1 MRSKYGKFLLKTG
14 LIIIYLFPFLYL
26 VVLSGTSRFPFPEI
40 IPAHLNGS
48 HWLSV
53 FKGENDLSR
62 TLFVSVVISLAVAT
76 ISTGLGF
83 ITSRVFVESKHEQRL
98 TKLTYLPFLFP
109 PVIYASML
117 SHFFIAGHIS
127 GTIIGVII
135 GQILIAY
142 PFAILLLRGFWSRT
156 VLASEESAKT
166 LGASP
171 RQIFFRVLLPM
182 ARGLLFI
189 TFFQTF
195 LISWF
200 EYGLTT
206 LLGLGHIQTLTLRVF
221 GYIQEGNPSLAALS
235 SLFLF
240 IPPVML
246 LLIYKPSLF
255 RRRF

>member
-1 MRSKYGKFLLKTG
+1 MRNNIRLILKAG
-14 LIIIYLFPFLYL
+14 LVIVYILPFLYL
-26 VVLSGTSRFPFPEI
+26 IVLSLTSRYPYPEI
-40 IPAHLNGS
+40 IPEHLDIS
-48 HWLSV
+48 HWASV
-53 FKGENDLSR
+53 FTGQNNLTQS
-62 TLFVSVVISLAVAT
+62 LFVSVIISLTVAVA
-76 ISTGLGF
+76 STGFGF
-83 ITSRVFVESKHEQRL
+83 ITSRSFAKKSSELRL
-98 TKLTYLPFLFP
+98 IKITYLPFLFP

-117 SHFFIAGHIS
+117 SHFFILSHIS
-127 GTIIGVII
+127 GTITGVII
-135 GQILIAY
+135 GQVLIAY

-156 VLASEESAKT
+156 VLTNEESART

-171 RQIFFRVLLPM
+171 QQAFFRVLLPM

-206 LLGLGHIQTLTLRVF
+206 LLGLGQIQTLTLRVF
-221 GYIQEGNPSLAALS
+221 GYIQQGNPTLAALS

-240 IPPVML
+240 IPPVLL

>member
-1 MRSKYGKFLLKTG
+1 MV
-14 LIIIYLFPFLYL
+14 IVYLFPFLYL
-26 VVLSGTSRFPFPEI
+26 IILSIISRYPYPEI
-40 IPAHLNGS
+40 IPKHFDFS
-48 HWLSV
+48 HWISV
-53 FKGENDLSR
+53 FTGESELAHSL
-62 TLFVSVVISLAVAT
+62 TVSVIISLTVAT
-76 ISTGLGF
+76 ISTGFGF
-83 ITSRVFVESKHEQRL
+83 VTSRAFAKNSKEQRL
-98 TKLTYLPFLFP
+98 IKMTYFPFLFP

-117 SHFFIAGHIS
+117 SHFFIVAHLS
-127 GTIIGVII
+127 GTITGVVV
-135 GQILIAY
+135 GQVLIAY

-156 VLASEESAKT
+156 VMTNEETAKT

-206 LLGLGHIQTLTLRVF
+206 LLGLGQIQTLTLRVF
-221 GYIQEGNPSLAALS
+221 GYIQQGNPTLAALS

-240 IPPVML
+240 IPPVLL

>member
-1 MRSKYGKFLLKTG
+1 MRNKHGHIILKTG

-26 VVLSGTSRFPFPEI
+26 IILSVTSRFPFPEI
-40 IPAHLNGS
+40 IPAHLDVS
-48 HWLSV
+48 HWTSA
-53 FKGENDLSR
+53 FKGEGDLAQS
-62 TLFVSVVISLAVAT
+62 LLVSMIISLAVAAV
-76 ISTGLGF
+76 STTFGF
-83 ITSRVFVESKHEQRL
+83 ITSRTFAESKYEHQL
-98 TKLTYLPFLFP
+98 TKLAYLPFLFP

-117 SHFFIAGHIS
+117 SHFFIAGHVS

-142 PFAILLLRGFWSRT
+142 PFAILLLRGFWGRT
-156 VLASEESAKT
+156 VQQSEESAKT

-171 RQIFFRVLLPM
+171 VQVFIRVVLPM
-182 ARGLLFI
+182 ARGILFI

-240 IPPVML
+240 IPPVLL

>member
-1 MRSKYGKFLLKTG
+1 MRNSRKQILKYSMV
-14 LIIIYLFPFLYL
+14 IVYLFPFLYL
-26 VVLSGTSRFPFPEI
+26 IMLSLTSRYPFPEI
-40 IPAHLNGS
+40 IPEHINFS
-48 HWLSV
+48 HWISVFTGQSDLTQSLLVSVIISLSV
-53 FKGENDLSR
+53 
-62 TLFVSVVISLAVAT
+62 AA

-83 ITSRVFVESKHEQRL
+83 VTSRTFAKKSSEQRL
-98 TKLTYLPFLFP
+98 IKMTYLPFLFP

-117 SHFFIAGHIS
+117 SHFFIVAHIS
-127 GTIIGVII
+127 GTVFGVII
-135 GQILIAY
+135 GQVLIAY

-156 VLASEESAKT
+156 VMTNEESART

-171 RQIFFRVLLPM
+171 HQVFFRVLLPM
-182 ARGLLFI
+182 ARGLLFV

-206 LLGLGHIQTLTLRVF
+206 LLGLGQIQTLTLRVF
-221 GYIQEGNPSLAALS
+221 GYIQQGNPTLAAIS

-240 IPPVML
+240 IPPVLL

>member
-1 MRSKYGKFLLKTG
+1 MRNNSKWVLKSG
-14 LIIIYLFPFLYL
+14 MVIVYLFPFLYL
-26 VVLSGTSRFPFPEI
+26 AILSLTSRYPFPEI
-40 IPAHLNGS
+40 IPKHLDFS
-48 HWLSV
+48 HWISVFTGESELTQSLLVSLTISLSV
-53 FKGENDLSR
+53 
-62 TLFVSVVISLAVAT
+62 AA

-83 ITSRVFVESKHEQRL
+83 VTSRAFAKNNSERRL
-98 TKLTYLPFLFP
+98 IKMTYLPFLFP

-117 SHFFIAGHIS
+117 SHFFIIAHIS
-127 GTIIGVII
+127 GTVIGVII
-135 GQILIAY
+135 GQVLIAY

-156 VLASEESAKT
+156 VLTSEESAKT

-171 RQIFFRVLLPM
+171 KQAFFHVLLPM

-206 LLGLGHIQTLTLRVF
+206 LLGLGQIQTLTLRVF
-221 GYIQEGNPSLAALS
+221 GYIQQGNPTLAALS

-240 IPPVML
+240 IPPVIL